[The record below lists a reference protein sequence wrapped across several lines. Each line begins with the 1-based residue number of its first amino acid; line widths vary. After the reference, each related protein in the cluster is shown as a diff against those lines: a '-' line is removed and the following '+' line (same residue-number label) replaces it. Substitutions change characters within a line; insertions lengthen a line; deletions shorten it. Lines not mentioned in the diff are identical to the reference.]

1 MDTHTMIIKPV
12 ITERSMDDV
21 AKGKFTFLVSRETTK
36 DMIRKAV
43 ERKFNVNVL
52 SVATI
57 MVKGKTRR
65 SGTRRTEVTIVRLK
79 KAIVKLKK
87 DQKIDLFEVGSGQ

>member
-1 MDTHTMIIKPV
+1 MIIKPV

-21 AKGKFTFLVSRETTK
+21 SKGKFTFLVSRDTTK

-43 ERKFNVNVL
+43 ERKFKVNVL
-52 SVATI
+52 SVATV

-65 SGTRRTEVTIVRLK
+65 AGTRRTEVIVPKLK

-87 DQKIDLFEVGSGQ
+87 DQKIDLFDAGTGQ

>member
-1 MDTHTMIIKPV
+1 MIIKPV

-36 DMIRKAV
+36 DMVRKAV
-43 ERKFNVNVL
+43 ERKFNVNVF

-65 SGTRRTEVTIVRLK
+65 SGARRTEVTIVRLK

-87 DQKIDLFEVGSGQ
+87 DQKIDLFEIGSGQ

>member
-1 MDTHTMIIKPV
+1 MDMHTMIIKPV

-21 AKGKFTFLVSRETTK
+21 SKGKFTFLVSRDTTK

-43 ERKFNVNVL
+43 ERKFNVNVQ
-52 SVATI
+52 SVATV

-65 SGTRRTEVTIVRLK
+65 AGTRRTEVTIVRLK

-87 DQKIDLFEVGSGQ
+87 DQKIDLFDAGTGQ